1 MNNPNWAPSLKLG
14 HKSSQSTSGDS
25 TRRYNR
31 IVQRNSRKRVREAEG
46 NKRDDAEE
54 RDHIEQREDLEQD
67 VENGKAEQTDMTSQ
81 DLMKLKDESQY
92 TEQVHKEIEN
102 QIVKLK
108 KEVDELVFQEE
119 AFKNNN
125 EKVLFYTGLSS
136 WEVFDVLFKYIKP
149 QIKEIFSFISFSA
162 VD

>member
-1 MNNPNWAPSLKLG
+1 M
-14 HKSSQSTSGDS
+14 
-25 TRRYNR
+25 
-31 IVQRNSRKRVREAEG
+31 
-46 NKRDDAEE
+46 
-54 RDHIEQREDLEQD
+54 
-67 VENGKAEQTDMTSQ
+67 ENGKAEQTDMTSQ

-102 QIVKLK
+102 EIVKLK